1 MTLKSQ
7 HGGSLTHLLPHNGG
21 NINIYISGLSDP
33 AEQIQ
38 HHQCGSYAA
47 GREGAGLCGGP
58 AAGVRVGAEA
68 EADTE
73 ADAETEAEA
82 EAEAEAGVGVVGEGW
97 KLVGI
102 GEVEDRRGS
111 LGPAGD
117 RAPPVLES
125 ALTFCNEKTRR
136 D

>member
-7 HGGSLTHLLPHNGG
+7 HGGSLNTCCPTTEDEYLLT
-21 NINIYISGLSDP
+21 DP
-33 AEQIQ
+33 AVQIQ

-58 AAGVRVGAEA
+58 AAGVRVGAEVEAEAEAEA
-68 EADTE
+68 EAD
-73 ADAETEAEA
+73 AEA

-125 ALTFCNEKTRR
+125 ALTFCNEKR
-136 D
+136 